1 MFSGYQK
8 KMNIQQTVLQ
18 LLLLCISFVKCE
30 HLLQTLTATIGGE
43 NYTHYRLSTQGR
55 LRIVVESVVG
65 DADLYISDATLS
77 PTFDEYAIQSNTC
90 GREEV
95 EIPSSMKRPIGI
107 GIFGHPNYVHTEYQL
122 SIYFVTQNDDA
133 DYAQLSKQ
141 YNIVDDEDGSSDGY
155 TDTSLN
161 FNVHGHG
168 ANQQEEGES
177 VWSILGTILSTIL
190 KIIFEVLL

>member
-18 LLLLCISFVKCE
+18 LLLLCVSFVKCE
-30 HLLQTLTATIGGE
+30 HLLQTLTATVGGD

-55 LRIVVESVVG
+55 LHIVVESVVG
-65 DADLYISDATLS
+65 DADLYISDTTLS
-77 PTFDEYAIQSNTC
+77 PTFDDYAIQSNTC

-95 EIPSSMKRPIGI
+95 EIPSSMKRPVGI
-107 GIFGHPNYVHTEYQL
+107 GIFGHPNYVQTEYQL
-122 SIYFVTQNDDA
+122 SIYFVTQYDDT

-141 YNIVDDEDGSSDGY
+141 YDIVDGEDGSSDGY
-155 TDTSLN
+155 TDTSSH
-161 FNVHGHG
+161 FNLHG
-168 ANQQEEGES
+168 ADQQEEGES

>member
-1 MFSGYQK
+1 
-8 KMNIQQTVLQ
+8 MNIQQTVLQ

-30 HLLQTLTATIGGE
+30 HLLQTLHATVGGD
-43 NYTHYRLSTQGR
+43 NYTHYRLSTKGR
-55 LRIVVESVVG
+55 LHIVVESVVG
-65 DADLYISDATLS
+65 DADLYISDTTLS
-77 PTFDEYAIQSNTC
+77 PTFDDYAIQSNTC

-95 EIPSSMKRPIGI
+95 EIPSGMKRPVGI

-122 SIYFVTQNDDA
+122 SIYFVTQYDDT

-141 YNIVDDEDGSSDGY
+141 YDIVDGEDGSSDGY
-155 TDTSLN
+155 TDTSSH
-161 FNVHGHG
+161 FNLHG
-168 ANQQEEGES
+168 ADQQEEGES

>member
-1 MFSGYQK
+1 
-8 KMNIQQTVLQ
+8 MNIQQTVLQ

-30 HLLQTLTATIGGE
+30 HLLQTLTATIGGD

-55 LRIVVESVVG
+55 LHIVVESVVG
-65 DADLYISDATLS
+65 DADLYISDTTLS
-77 PTFDEYAIQSNTC
+77 PTFDDYSIQSNTC

-95 EIPSSMKRPIGI
+95 EIPSSMKRPVGI

-122 SIYFVTQNDDA
+122 SIYFVTQYDDT

-141 YNIVDDEDGSSDGY
+141 YDIVDGEDGSSDGY
-155 TDTSLN
+155 TDTSSH
-161 FNVHGHG
+161 FNLHG
-168 ANQQEEGES
+168 ADQQEEGES

>member
-30 HLLQTLTATIGGE
+30 HLLQTLHATVGGD

-55 LRIVVESVVG
+55 LHIVVESVVG
-65 DADLYISDATLS
+65 DADLYISDTTLS
-77 PTFDEYAIQSNTC
+77 PTFDDYAIQSNTC

-95 EIPSSMKRPIGI
+95 EIPSGMKRPVGI

-122 SIYFVTQNDDA
+122 SIYFVTQYDDT

-141 YNIVDDEDGSSDGY
+141 YDIVDGEDGSSDGY
-155 TDTSLN
+155 TDTSSH
-161 FNVHGHG
+161 FNLHG
-168 ANQQEEGES
+168 ADQQEEGES